1 MKKAIIIFTRVP
13 IPGKTKTRMMPTLTP
28 DQCEHLHT
36 CFLKDIRRV
45 CEQCAADIYVCY
57 TPDEEKYKRQIMDIL
72 GTEKTISLKR
82 EMTWEIECAMHLKR
96 C

>member
-45 CEQCAADIYVCY
+45 CEQ
-57 TPDEEKYKRQIMDIL
+57 
-72 GTEKTISLKR
+72 
-82 EMTWEIECAMHLKR
+82 
-96 C
+96 